1 MRPLRR
7 PRQAATLLAAPA
19 FALTFGGLVA
29 TPAHAATIN
38 VACSPAALIQAV
50 TTANSTPTTSDTL
63 SLARDCTY
71 TYTEQFAGPGR
82 AALPQIT
89 SPITI
94 NGRNATITRDANT
107 DNEFRFFSLPPAT
120 GANLTLRDVALTN
133 AKVGAGAQGG
143 AIQLGFGTV
152 ASLTNTRLTR
162 NASSNGGGA
171 INNSNG
177 TLRVVGSY
185 FKSNNTEAG
194 HGGAILSSGTTRV
207 DLSVFTFNSTGPV
220 SGGNGGAIAHSSIS
234 APFALTASIL
244 TGNETKGLGGAIHNN
259 SSSATIADSQIRSN
273 DARTGGGIAN
283 FGTLTINTLTTIRGN
298 TASFSGGGIYN
309 FGTLNTRNTV
319 IDRNAVTLG
328 TGAGIHNLGDA
339 TLNDSRV
346 TSNTAAHAPAGLH
359 NEGGNVTL
367 NHTTI
372 AKNNPGNCAPSNPAA
387 TGCTR

>member
-7 PRQAATLLAAPA
+7 PRQAAILLAAPA
-19 FALTFGGLVA
+19 FALTFAGLVA

-38 VACSPAALIQAV
+38 VACSPAALIQAI

-63 SLARDCTY
+63 NLARDCTY
-71 TYTEQFAGPGR
+71 TYTEQIAGPGQ

-89 SPITI
+89 SLITI
-94 NGRNATITRDANT
+94 NGRNATITRDVNS
-107 DNEFRFFSLPPAT
+107 DNEFRFFSLPPTT
-120 GANLTLRDVALTN
+120 GANLTLRDLALTN
-133 AKVGAGAQGG
+133 AKAGGGTQGG

-152 ASLTNTRLTR
+152 ASLNNTRLTG
-162 NASSNGGGA
+162 NTSSNGGGA
-171 INNSNG
+171 INNNNG
-177 TLRVVGSY
+177 NLRVVGSY
-185 FKSNNTEAG
+185 FKGNSTEGG

-207 DLSVFTFNSTGPV
+207 DLSVFTNNSTGPV
-220 SGGNGGAIAHSSIS
+220 SGGNGGAIAHSSAS
-234 APFALTASIL
+234 APFTLTSSIL
-244 TGNETKGLGGAIHNN
+244 TGNEAKGLGGAIHNN
-259 SSSATIADSQIRSN
+259 SSSATISDCQIRSN

-283 FGTLTINTLTTIRGN
+283 FGTLTVNMLTTIRGN

-319 IDRNAVTLG
+319 IDRNAVTQG
-328 TGAGIHNLGDA
+328 TGGGIHNQGDA

-346 TSNTAAHAPAGLH
+346 TGNTAAHAPAGLH

-372 AKNNPGNCAPSNPAA
+372 ANNNPGNCDPSNPAV

>member
-19 FALTFGGLVA
+19 FALTLAGLAA

-38 VACSPAALIQAV
+38 VPCSPAALIQAI

-63 SLARDCTY
+63 NLARDCTY
-71 TYTEQFAGPGR
+71 AYTEQIAGPGQ

-89 SPITI
+89 SLITI
-94 NGRNATITRDANT
+94 NGRNATITRDESAG
-107 DNEFRFFSLPPAT
+107 NEFRFFSLPPT
-120 GANLTLRDVALTN
+120 SRANLTLRDLALTN
-133 AKVGAGAQGG
+133 ARAGGGAQGG

-152 ASLTNTRLTR
+152 ASLANIRLTG
-162 NASSNGGGA
+162 NTSGNGGGA
-171 INNSNG
+171 INNNNG

-185 FKSNNTEAG
+185 FKGNSTEAG

-207 DLSVFTFNSTGPV
+207 DLSVFTYNSTSPV
-220 SGGNGGAIAHSSIS
+220 SGGNGGAIAHTTAS

-244 TGNETKGLGGAIHNN
+244 TGNEAKVLGGAVHNN
-259 SSSATIADSQIRSN
+259 SSSATISDCQIRSN

-283 FGTLTINTLTTIRGN
+283 FGTLTINMLTAIRGN

-309 FGTLNTRNTV
+309 FGTLTTRNTT
-319 IDRNAVTLG
+319 IDRNAVTQG
-328 TGAGIHNLGDA
+328 TGGGIHNQGDA

-346 TSNTAAHAPAGLH
+346 TGNTAAYAPAGIH
-359 NEGGNVTL
+359 SEGGSVTL
-367 NHTTI
+367 NHTTV
-372 AKNNPGNCAPSNPAA
+372 ANNNPGNCDPSNPAV
-387 TGCTR
+387 TGCAL

>member
-1 MRPLRR
+1 MRPLSR

-19 FALTFGGLVA
+19 FALTFAGLVA

-38 VACSPAALIQAV
+38 VTCSPAALIQAI

-63 SLARDCTY
+63 NLARDCFY
-71 TYTEQFAGPGR
+71 TYTEQIAGPGQ

-94 NGRNATITRDANT
+94 NGRNATITRD
-107 DNEFRFFSLPPAT
+107 DNSDNGFRFFNLPPVT

-133 AKVGAGAQGG
+133 AKAEGGAQGG

-152 ASLTNTRLTR
+152 ASLTNTRLTG
-162 NASSNGGGA
+162 NTSSNGGGA
-171 INNSNG
+171 INNNNG
-177 TLRVVGSY
+177 TLRVEGSY
-185 FKSNNTEAG
+185 FKGNNTEVG

-207 DLSVFTFNSTGPV
+207 DLSVFTNNSTGPV
-220 SGGNGGAIAHSSIS
+220 SGGNGGAISHSSIS
-234 APFALTASIL
+234 APFTLTASIL
-244 TGNETKGLGGAIHNN
+244 TGNEAKGLGGAIHNN
-259 SSSATIADSQIRSN
+259 SSSATITDSQIRSN

-283 FGTLTINTLTTIRGN
+283 FGTLTINMLTTIRGN

-319 IDRNAVTLG
+319 IDRNAVTQG
-328 TGAGIHNLGDA
+328 TGAGIHNQGDA

-346 TSNTAAHAPAGLH
+346 TGNTAAHAPAGLH

-372 AKNNPGNCAPSNPAA
+372 TNNNPGNCDPSNPAV
-387 TGCTR
+387 TGCTQ